1 MVDTLIWIFFN
12 APASPGLFYKSM
24 TLPHV
29 DARSTAEAM
38 AISAKNWD

>member
-1 MVDTLIWIFFN
+1 MVDTLIWTFSK

-24 TLPHV
+24 TVPHV

-38 AISAKNWD
+38 TLSAKNWD